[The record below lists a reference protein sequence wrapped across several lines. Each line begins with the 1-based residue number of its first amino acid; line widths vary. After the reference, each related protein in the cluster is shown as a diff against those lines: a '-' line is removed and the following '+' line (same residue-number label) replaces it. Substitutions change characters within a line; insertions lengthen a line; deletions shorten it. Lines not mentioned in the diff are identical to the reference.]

1 MSETKDRKGRR
12 PAGKG
17 VDAKLREL
25 LAEIESCSVPPRIE
39 ALAKELQAA
48 LDLRAEKK

>member
-1 MSETKDRKGRR
+1 MSETEDRNSRR
-12 PAGKG
+12 TAGKG
-17 VDAKLREL
+17 VDAKLRQL
-25 LAEIESCSVPPRIE
+25 LAEIESCPVPPRIE